1 MILETKYN
9 PGDTVYFVV
18 GQNEKAKIV
27 KSTIQ
32 AIICIVSAISGNTIT
47 YSCQVDREETDT
59 VVNGMPKIYTLE
71 KTENNIFETQE
82 LCVAAMTKKRK

>member
-27 KSTIQ
+27 KS
-32 AIICIVSAISGNTIT
+32 II
-47 YSCQVDREETDT
+47 
-59 VVNGMPKIYTLE
+59 
-71 KTENNIFETQE
+71 
-82 LCVAAMTKKRK
+82 